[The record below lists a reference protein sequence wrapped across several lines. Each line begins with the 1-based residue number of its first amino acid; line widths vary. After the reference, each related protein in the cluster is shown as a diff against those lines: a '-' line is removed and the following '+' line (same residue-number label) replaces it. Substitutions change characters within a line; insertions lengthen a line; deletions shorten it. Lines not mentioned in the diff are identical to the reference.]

1 MAADL
6 PKGGEFNDRGSIFIV
21 GLRIIQG
28 GLILARDTGASCRQC
43 RRENL
48 KLFLKG
54 DRCYGDKCAF
64 ERRPFPPGMHG
75 QGRGGKLSD
84 YQVQLREKQKVKRIY
99 GVLERQFRRYY
110 YMAEKQKGIT
120 GTNLLAL
127 LESRLDN
134 AVYRMG
140 FAGSR
145 NQARQLI
152 RHNHFTINGKKV
164 NIPSC
169 NLSAGDVVEVKESK
183 RTLPVILEAMETI
196 VRRGL
201 PNWIELDKENF
212 RGTVKSVPSRETITI
227 PIQENLIVELYSK

>member
-1 MAADL
+1 M
-6 PKGGEFNDRGSIFIV
+6 
-21 GLRIIQG
+21 
-28 GLILARDTGASCRQC
+28 
-43 RRENL
+43 
-48 KLFLKG
+48 
-54 DRCYGDKCAF
+54 
-64 ERRPFPPGMHG
+64 
-75 QGRGGKLSD
+75 SD

-110 YMAEKQKGIT
+110 YRAEKQKGIT

-164 NIPSC
+164 NIPSYG
-169 NLSAGDVVEVKESK
+169 LSVGDVVEVRENK
-183 RTLPVILEAMETI
+183 RNLPIIVEATETI

-201 PNWIELDKENF
+201 PNWIEVDKENF
-212 RGTVKSVPSRETITI
+212 RGTVRNIPSRETITI